1 MAIEGITDSPFLNE
15 AGKIKI
21 GESGDKIKSVNDVE
35 FREAVRLDHF
45 IITTTEKVDGN
56 FIKDTVLM
64 DKIKNNGNGL
74 YNKNGDII
82 GIPIRLIYEDTE
94 NNFPHRLAR
103 NANSIL
109 VCHGDKKRSWRR
121 LDNFTKEHPCPC
133 EKLNDDYK
141 GLDKCKYTGKLTCMI
156 DDAELFGQIH
166 VFRTAGYNSVRGILG
181 GINLIKTVTGGKICG
196 LPLMLTVNNKS
207 TVIPSTGKRTTV
219 QVVSICYR
227 GSMEDVQ
234 SKCLELAEKNKAF
247 LLGMHDLETEAISM
261 GATVIIPDDEYHDFQ
276 EEFYPNS
283 IVNAEFTAVQE
294 ERPSDDNKE
303 NLGQSG
309 KPEDNVNGFPI
320 IHPFLQQPPAQTPE
334 VVNSRDLLTPE
345 EQEKADK
352 SIEKAKKDVI
362 QLGIMNK
369 IQGTYDRS
377 EALKLIKRLD
387 KEYLIK
393 FLKNMGEPS
402 DLPDEKENKPVFVE
416 SAERLINSDD
426 WVKIVGIAIANDKA
440 KYGTTSNEEVSGRA
454 DSIPQDESTETA
466 TTTYDPFLLELA
478 VAARNQN
485 QPEMVAKIR
494 KRFPDTVI
502 NGTLPPDKLIDL
514 SERLLKQEKEI
525 PLTGDV
531 LKEGP
536 EDIQKPESKGQ
547 EPNPFAWDDGD
558 MLIEA
563 QLMQIAKLKGDL
575 KIKDPAVWSEYVGK
589 YKDKEGN
596 PLPLAAKMTSKQADH
611 FINYLDEVPF

>member
-21 GESGDKIKSVNDVE
+21 GESGDKIKSVNEVE
-35 FREAVRLDHF
+35 FRAAVKLDHF
-45 IITTTEKVDGN
+45 IITTTEKADGN
-56 FIKDTVLM
+56 FVKDTVLM
-64 DKIKNNGNGL
+64 DKIKKNGNGL

-121 LDNFTKEHPCPC
+121 IDNFTNEHTCPC

-141 GLDKCKYTGKLTCMI
+141 GFDKCKYTGKLTCMI

-207 TVIPSTGKRTTV
+207 VTPSTGKRTTV
-219 QVVSICYR
+219 QVVSVCYR
-227 GSMEDVQ
+227 GSTEDVQ
-234 SKCLELAEKNKAF
+234 AKCLELAEKNKAF
-247 LLGMHDLETEAISM
+247 LIGMRNLETEAVSM
-261 GATVIIPDDEYHDFQ
+261 GATVIIPDDEYHDYQ

-283 IVNAEFTAVQE
+283 VMDAEFSTVQE

-303 NLGQSG
+303 EFVQSD
-309 KPEDNVNGFPI
+309 KSEDSVNGFPI
-320 IHPFLQQPPAQTPE
+320 VHPFLQKAPAETPE
-334 VVNSRDLLTPE
+334 VVNSRDLLTPAQQE
-345 EQEKADK
+345 EAAK
-352 SIEKAKKDVI
+352 SQEKAKKDVQ
-362 QLGIMNK
+362 QLGFMNR
-369 IQGTYDRS
+369 IQSTYDRTES
-377 EALKLIKRLD
+377 LKLIKRLD

-426 WVKIVGIAIANDKA
+426 WVKIVGAFIAKDKA
-440 KYGTTSNEEVSGRA
+440 KYGTTPTTTAEE
-454 DSIPQDESTETA
+454 TETA

-478 VAARNQN
+478 ALNQN
-485 QPEMVAKIR
+485 QPEMVAKLR

-502 NGTLPPDKLIDL
+502 NGTLPPEELIRL
-514 SERLLKQEKEI
+514 GTRLLCGTPEPEAVETPQNKDLEKQVVTLEKNTPDQDEESPN
-525 PLTGDV
+525 PLTV
-531 LKEGP
+531 
-536 EDIQKPESKGQ
+536 
-547 EPNPFAWDDGD
+547 WDDGGPVTEPQ
-558 MLIEA
+558 MAQIA
-563 QLMQIAKLKGDL
+563 QLKGVL
-575 KIKDPAVWSEYVGK
+575 KIKDFSEWSALVGR
-589 YKDKEGN
+589 YKDRNGES
-596 PLPLAAKMTSKQADH
+596 LPLAANMTSKQAKN
-611 FINYLDEVPF
+611 FICELNLKADGIPF